1 MELHQLRYFVAVA
14 QAGNFSRAAEHCHV
28 SQPSLSQ
35 QILKLERRLG
45 QPLFSRLGRRA
56 VLTDA
61 GRMLLERAMAIL
73 ANVDDAERRL
83 RAGDQIHTGR
93 LAIGAIPTIAPY
105 LLPPVLQSFVRHC
118 PRVELIVREDVTS
131 HLVSAVVEGELDL
144 AIVALP
150 VSDEHLQAE
159 PLFSEPLL
167 LALPPGHELAKR
179 RRITVQDLA
188 GRRFIL
194 LGEMHCLGEQV
205 LSFCRANE
213 CQPQIACR
221 SAQIATIQSLIAL
234 GQGVSILPEM
244 ARSADRTGKLVYRPL
259 TGPELRRTI
268 AFICHRHY
276 YHSPL
281 AEEFLSGLRQWATRR
296 EKRSTDKRGIVPL
309 DRGSS
314 GPTAQA
320 P

>member
-14 QAGNFSRAAEHCHV
+14 RAGNFSRAAERCHV

-61 GRMLLERAMAIL
+61 GRMLLDRATLIL
-73 ANVDDAERRL
+73 AAVDDAERRL
-83 RAGDQIHTGR
+83 RAGDQIHSGR
-93 LAIGAIPTIAPY
+93 LAIGAIPTVAPY
-105 LLPPVLQSFVRHC
+105 LLPPVLESFAKRC
-118 PRVELIVREDVTS
+118 PQAELIVREDVTI

-150 VSDEHLQAE
+150 VSDEHLHAE
-159 PLFSEPLL
+159 PLFAEPLL
-167 LALPPGHELAKR
+167 LAVPPGHALAGR
-179 RRITVQDLA
+179 RRVAVGDLA
-188 GRRFIL
+188 GERFIL

-205 LSFCRANE
+205 LNFCRAHE
-213 CQPQIACR
+213 CQPQIVCR

-244 ARSADRTGKLVYRPL
+244 ARACDGTGKLLYRPL
-259 TGPELRRTI
+259 ADAGLRRTI
-268 AFICHRHY
+268 AVISHRHY
-276 YHSPL
+276 YQSPL
-281 AEEFLSGLRQWATRR
+281 AEEFLAGLRERTARR
-296 EKRSTDKRGIVPL
+296 GPRGHDTGIASTI
-309 DRGSS
+309 
-314 GPTAQA
+314 T
-320 P
+320 

>member
-14 QAGNFSRAAEHCHV
+14 QVGNFSRAAERCHV

-61 GRMLLERAMAIL
+61 GRMLLDRAMAIL
-73 ANVDDAERRL
+73 ATVDDAERRL
-83 RAGDQIHTGR
+83 RAGDQIHIGR

-105 LLPPVLQSFVRHC
+105 VLPPTLQSFVKRC
-118 PRVELIVREDVTS
+118 PDVELIVREDVTT

-144 AIVALP
+144 ALVALP
-150 VSDEHLQAE
+150 IADEHLQAE

-167 LALPPGHELAKR
+167 LALPPRHELTR
-179 RRITVQDLA
+179 RRRVAIKDLA
-188 GRRFIL
+188 GERFIL

-205 LSFCRANE
+205 LNFCRAHE

-234 GQGVSILPEM
+234 GQGISILPEM
-244 ARSADRTGKLVYRPL
+244 ARTADRTGKLVYRAL
-259 TGPELRRTI
+259 AGDGPRRTV
-268 AFICHRHY
+268 AVICHRHY

-281 AEEFLSGLRQWATRR
+281 AEEFLAGLRLWARR
-296 EKRSTDKRGIVPL
+296 RAKRNINP
-309 DRGSS
+309 
-314 GPTAQA
+314 
-320 P
+320 